1 MTYSEGMPRLVPL
14 LAAAALL
21 LAAGP
26 GHGGEPVATA
36 PQRSAWFGD
45 LQVHTMYSLNAFL
58 ERNLRTTPDDA
69 YRYAKGEA
77 IPHPRGGEVKLSG
90 PPLDFLAVTDH
101 ADHIGAAL
109 SVADLAN
116 DSPWGYPVSE
126 TVRQA
131 VKRLIGSGRLEEVR
145 RHGWRRTVEAAER
158 HNEPGR
164 FTTFIGFEWAF
175 QRRGNL
181 HRHVIFA
188 GADVPA
194 LPFGPRASRGPE
206 DLWDWLDR
214 QRAQGIEALA
224 IPHNMDKSRG
234 QAFPEIGLEGTA
246 SRTSAEQRLRNEP
259 VVEIIQEKGAS
270 ETHPLLSP
278 HDEWA
283 DFQTFRYYD
292 GRESPVGDYYR
303 EGLGRGL
310 AIERRI
316 GVNPYRFGAVGGSD
330 SKLGAG
336 AFDETRF
343 FKTHLEPHDRGS
355 AYPEGQGGWEG
366 YRTHRI
372 ASHGSAGLTGLWAEE
387 NTRAALF
394 RALRRRETYA
404 TSGPRLRVRFFGGV
418 GLARRIGRSRD
429 PAAAGYVHGVPMGG
443 VLAGPAGSAPDFF
456 VSALR
461 DPRSGRLQRA
471 QIVKGWLEGGET
483 RERVFDVACSDGLQP
498 GLVSHRCP
506 DNGAR
511 VDLADCSTSRDKGAE
526 ALRTVWTDP
535 DFDTG
540 QPAFYYVRVL
550 ENPGCRWSTWDAVRV
565 GVTPNPVLPPIIQE
579 RAWTSPIW
587 YAPAP

>member
-1 MTYSEGMPRLVPL
+1 MTCPL
-14 LAAAALL
+14 PHLAAAALL

-26 GHGGEPVATA
+26 GHGGEPAATA

-45 LQVHTMYSLNAFL
+45 LQVHTMYSINAFL

-101 ADHIGAAL
+101 ADLIGVAL
-109 SVADLAN
+109 PVADLAN
-116 DSPWGYPVSE
+116 DSPRGYPVSE
-126 TVRQA
+126 AVRQA
-131 VKRLIGSGRLEEVR
+131 VRRLVRSGRLEDVR

-164 FTTFIGFEWAF
+164 FTTFIGYEWAF
-175 QRRGNL
+175 QIRRSRL
-181 HRHVIFA
+181 HRHVIFE

-194 LPFGPRASRGPE
+194 LPFGPRRSRGPE

-214 QRAQGIEALA
+214 WRKQGIEALA

-234 QAFPEIGLEGTA
+234 LGFPETDGKGRPIDRA
-246 SRTSAEQRLRNEP
+246 FAEKRLRNEP

-278 HDEWA
+278 DDEWA
-283 DFQTFRYYD
+283 GFQTFRHYD
-292 GRESPVGDYYR
+292 GRENPVGDYYR

-343 FKTHLEPHDRGS
+343 FKTRLEPHERGS
-355 AYPEGQGGWEG
+355 AYPEERGGWEG
-366 YRTHRI
+366 YRTPHV
-372 ASHGSAGLTGLWAEE
+372 ASHGSAGLTGIWAEE

-394 RALRRRETYA
+394 RALRRRETFA
-404 TSGPRLRVRFFGGV
+404 TSGPRLRVRFFGGF
-418 GLARRIGRSRD
+418 GLARRIERSRD

-443 VLAGPAGSAPDFF
+443 VLAGTAGPAPDFF
-456 VSALR
+456 VWALR
-461 DPRSGRLQRA
+461 DPRAGRLQRA
-471 QIVKGWLEGGET
+471 QIVKGWLEGGDGEA

-498 GLVSHRCP
+498 DPVSHRCP
-506 DNGAR
+506 DDGAR
-511 VDLADCSTSRDKGAE
+511 VDPADCSTSRDKGAE

-535 DFDTG
+535 DFDAE

-550 ENPGCRWSTWDAVRV
+550 ENPSCRWSTWDAVRV
-565 GVTPNPVLPPIIQE
+565 GVTPNPVLPPVIQE

-587 YAPAP
+587 YTPTP